1 MMMSADGPSRLR
13 AVLGPTN
20 TGKTHLAVERML
32 AHRTG
37 MMGFPLRLLARE
49 VYDRVA
55 RAKGADKVALIT
67 GEEKIVPPEARYF
80 LCTVESMPLD
90 LGVEFLC
97 IDEIQLAADPD
108 RGHIFTDRLLHARGF
123 AETMFLGAETIAPL
137 LRRLLPGIEID
148 SRPRMSKLSYTG
160 AKSLTR
166 LPPRTAIVAFS
177 AADVYAIAEIM
188 RRQRG
193 GAAVVMGA
201 LSPRTRNAQ
210 VEMYQQGEVDFLV
223 ATDAIGMGL
232 NLDVDH
238 VCFASTRKFDGRDLR
253 PLSAQE
259 LAQIAGRAGR
269 HLRNGSFGT
278 TAEVGG
284 LSPDLVDAIEDH
296 DFQPLRRLF
305 WRSRALDFR
314 SIDHLVRSLDV
325 LPEIDAL
332 APAPPAEDYLALVHM
347 GRQPELRDRARGH
360 DAVRLLWDVCR
371 VPDFHAAVGAGHVG
385 LLRRLFLHLT
395 QPGNEGRL
403 PGAWLGDNLARL
415 DRVDGD
421 LDRLTERLARI
432 RTWSYIANRP
442 GWVAD
447 AGEFQM
453 MARRI
458 EDRLSDAL
466 HDRLTQRFV
475 DRDMARASRQAEAW
489 RAVEPLVA
497 HDGRV
502 DLDGRDI
509 GRLVGF
515 DFRPDP
521 EAALLLEIRPVRE
534 RVRKALR
541 RFIEARFTRLMALPD
556 LSTLM
561 TLASA
566 PAADDADMA
575 GAAGDVAAD
584 GIDVRVDGAVLGRLG
599 RDTEGRPRLVLPHRD
614 HLPPEPLADLVR
626 RVEQVLADRA
636 AEADEPL
643 LRLAAGALKGP
654 ARGIAFQMVEAG
666 GITDAVA
673 ARDLIDGLDDD
684 QKRRLARFGVRLG
697 RRYLYLKPLFE
708 PARIALRRPFIA
720 ARSGA
725 VLPETADGV
734 RTSLSLDVPVA
745 PALAGALRA
754 AGYVVLGARA
764 VRVDM
769 VERLDAQC
777 RALLRGPQVA
787 GGSAVDTA
795 LLAPLGCPPADAPAL
810 LAGLGYRCHAGE
822 DGRVMLLPQKTRRPA
837 GGRARGRGPQAPA
850 PGAVPA
856 DVPQAPAP
864 GAVPA
869 DLVVEAPAA
878 PAGRKPRRGGN
889 PGAARPAPVAA
900 IDPTNPF
907 AKLGALFA
915 GPGGQDAAAPDEARR
930 NTPAGS
936 ARIRRGASR

>member
-1 MMMSADGPSRLR
+1 MTIAPEGSARLR

-97 IDEIQLAADPD
+97 VDEIQLAADPD

-137 LRRLLPGIEID
+137 MRRLLPGIEID
-148 SRPRMSKLSYTG
+148 SRPRMSKLVYTG

-210 VEMYQQGEVDFLV
+210 VEMYQEGEVDFLV

-238 VCFASTRKFDGRDLR
+238 VCFAATRKFDGRDLR
-253 PLSAQE
+253 PLTAQE

-278 TAEVGG
+278 TAEIGG
-284 LSPDLVDAIEDH
+284 LSPDLVEAIEDH

-305 WRSRALDFR
+305 WRSRELDFR
-314 SIDHLVRSLDV
+314 SVEALLRSLDV
-325 LPEIDAL
+325 QPHLDAL
-332 APAPPAEDYLALVHM
+332 APAPPAEDHLALAHM
-347 GRQPELRDRARGH
+347 ARQPELMARARGYE
-360 DAVRLLWDVCR
+360 AVKLLWEVCR
-371 VPDFHAAVGAGHVG
+371 VPDFHAAVGAAHVG

-395 QPGNEGRL
+395 QPEREGRL
-403 PGAWLGDNLARL
+403 PGAWVGENLARL

-432 RTWSYIANRP
+432 RTWSYVANRP
-442 GWVAD
+442 GWLAD
-447 AGEFQM
+447 PGEFQLQ
-453 MARRI
+453 ARRI

-489 RAVEPLVA
+489 RAVEPVVA
-497 HDGRV
+497 HDGAV
-502 DLDGRDI
+502 ELDGREV
-509 GRLVGF
+509 GRLDGF
-515 DFRPDP
+515 DFRPSG
-521 EAALLLEIRPVRE
+521 EAAGLLEIRPVRD
-534 RVRKALR
+534 RVRKSIR
-541 RFIEARFTRLMALPD
+541 RFLEARFARLAARDDLGPVVALVEEPGD
-556 LSTLM
+556 S
-561 TLASA
+561 
-566 PAADDADMA
+566 PA
-575 GAAGDVAAD
+575 VT
-584 GIDVRVDGAVLGRLG
+584 VEGAVLGRLG
-599 RDTEGRPRLVLPHRD
+599 AEPDGRPKVVLSHRD
-614 HLPPEPLADLVR
+614 HLPSEATTDLVR
-626 RVEQVLADRA
+626 RVEAVLAARA

-643 LRLAAGALKGP
+643 LRLEAAALKGA
-654 ARGIAFQMVEAG
+654 ARGIAFRLVEG
-666 GITDAVA
+666 GGVA
-673 ARDLIDGLDDD
+673 PAEAAADLVAGLDAD
-684 QKRRLARFGVRLG
+684 QRQRLARFGVRLG
-697 RRYLYLKPLFE
+697 RRWLYLKPLFE
-708 PARIALRRPFIA
+708 PARIRMRRPFLA
-720 ARSGA
+720 ARYGGS
-725 VLPETADGV
+725 LPEAADGV
-734 RTSLSLDVPVA
+734 RTSLTLPDA
-745 PALAGALRA
+745 AGTIRALAA
-754 AGYVVLGARA
+754 AGYLAAGPRA

-769 VERLDAQC
+769 IERLDAGI
-777 RALLRGPQVA
+777 RAGLREARDGF
-787 GGSAVDTA
+787 AVEPG
-795 LLAPLGCPPADAPAL
+795 LLAPLGCPQAEAPAL
-810 LAGLGYRCHAGE
+810 LAALGHPVRTAE
-822 DGRVMLLPQKTRRPA
+822 DGRMTVLPARSD
-837 GGRARGRGPQAPA
+837 RARKPHRSRKPA
-850 PGAVPA
+850 RPPA
-856 DVPQAPAP
+856 A
-864 GAVPA
+864 
-869 DLVVEAPAA
+869 AA
-878 PAGRKPRRGGN
+878 PAVD
-889 PGAARPAPVAA
+889 PG
-900 IDPTNPF
+900 NPF
-907 AKLGALFA
+907 AKLGALVQGA
-915 GPGGQDAAAPDEARR
+915 GSPAAPARER
-930 NTPAGS
+930 DGRPSSQGS